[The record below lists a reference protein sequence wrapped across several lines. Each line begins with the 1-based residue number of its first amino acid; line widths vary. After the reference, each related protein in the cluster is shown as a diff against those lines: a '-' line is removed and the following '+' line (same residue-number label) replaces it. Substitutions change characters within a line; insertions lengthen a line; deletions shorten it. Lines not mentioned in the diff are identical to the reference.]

1 MSSIPLAAAAVPVAE
16 TNLASVK
23 AGAAASIVAVDVPGE
38 VGERLMEMGMTRGT
52 RITVVRRG
60 FLGDPVQV
68 NLRGYML
75 TLRKAQARQIRVAT

>member
-1 MSSIPLAAAAVPVAE
+1 MSSLSLAAVDEPVAE
-16 TNLASVK
+16 SNLADVK
-23 AGAAASIVAVDVPGE
+23 AGVVATIVAVDVPGE

-68 NLRGYML
+68 SLRGYML